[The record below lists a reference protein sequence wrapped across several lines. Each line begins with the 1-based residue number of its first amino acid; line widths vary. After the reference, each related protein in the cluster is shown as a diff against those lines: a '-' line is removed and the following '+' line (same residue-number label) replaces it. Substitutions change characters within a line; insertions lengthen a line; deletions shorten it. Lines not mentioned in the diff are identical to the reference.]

1 MPELPEVETIIR
13 DLKPS
18 VIDQEIKSIKTFNG
32 SERLFLKNNL
42 IFFHEHLTGQTI
54 RNINRHGKYI
64 IFCLSNFSNFIVHLR
79 MTGSFAIVPTN
90 AQEIA
95 HEKLRIN
102 FCTNLSMSLIDIR
115 KFATIEISNDSNFLI
130 AKLGPDA
137 ISKGFNAKFL
147 QRKFIKRNSSVKSAL
162 LDQKIAAGVGNIYA
176 DEACWAANI
185 NPSTHTS
192 LLSFN
197 QIELLCKSIKLVL
210 RESISNRG
218 TTINN
223 YKDVLGN
230 SGYHQTRVAVYGR
243 IDKPCFKC
251 KTKIRKIKVIG
262 RATYFCPKCQKN

>member
-18 VIDQEIKSIKTFNG
+18 VIGQEIKSLKIFDG
-32 SERLFLKNNL
+32 SNRLFLKNNL
-42 IFFHEHLTGQTI
+42 SFFHKYLIGQTI
-54 RNINRHGKYI
+54 RDINRHGKYI
-64 IFCLSNFSNFIVHLR
+64 IFCLSSLSNFVVHLR
-79 MTGSFAIVPTN
+79 MTGSFTILHTN
-90 AQEIA
+90 APVVPY
-95 HEKLRIN
+95 EKLRIN

-115 KFATIEISNDSNFLI
+115 KFATIDISNDANFLVS
-130 AKLGPDA
+130 KLGPDA
-137 ISKGFNAKFL
+137 ISRGFNAKFL
-147 QRKFIKRNSSVKSAL
+147 QSKFIKRNSSVKSAL

-185 NPSTHTS
+185 NPLSRAS
-192 LLSFN
+192 LLN
-197 QIELLCKSIKLVL
+197 LDQIELLCKSIKLVL

-243 IDKPCFKC
+243 LDKPCFKC
-251 KTKIRKIKVIG
+251 KTKISKIKVVG